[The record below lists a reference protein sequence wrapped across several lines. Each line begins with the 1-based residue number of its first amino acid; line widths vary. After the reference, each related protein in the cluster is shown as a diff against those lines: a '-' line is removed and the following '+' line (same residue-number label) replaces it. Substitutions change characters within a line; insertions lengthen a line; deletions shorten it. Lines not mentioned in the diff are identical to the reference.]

1 MPSRI
6 NTAGHLF
13 SVWYILHNIADI
25 TIKNSAKIFDGVGT
39 DAFVSF

>member
-1 MPSRI
+1 MPSWI
-6 NTAGHLF
+6 NMAGHLF

-25 TIKNSAKIFDGVGT
+25 TIKNSAKIFDGVGA